1 MNPQHSMHRELA
13 AQRNLD
19 LLREAQIDE
28 HSARRTEVDVA
39 LQVARPTNPG
49 LGLVASW
56 ISRRRLVHRP
66 AFHITG

>member
-28 HSARRTEVDVA
+28 HSARRSEVDVA
-39 LQVARPTNPG
+39 LQDARPTSSG

-56 ISRRRLVHRP
+56 ISRRRLVRRP